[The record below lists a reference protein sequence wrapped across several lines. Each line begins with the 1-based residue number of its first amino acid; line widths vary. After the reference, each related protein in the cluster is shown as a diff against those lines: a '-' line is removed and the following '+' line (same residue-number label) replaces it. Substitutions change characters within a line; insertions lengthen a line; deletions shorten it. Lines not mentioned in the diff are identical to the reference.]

1 LAKTKFIQIAIEQA
15 DAERRYSMWL
25 DGYTDEKDYKLIA
38 RKIGEEEDIWFKSSI
53 YDIFKRLPE
62 PQEQGLVL
70 KEVAL
75 LTGTLDSQ
83 FKYDRYKAIVKLSH
97 LDELVKNK
105 FKQIAFQQAD
115 TERKYLMWL
124 DGYADEKDSTFIA
137 KKIVEAEFRGG
148 DSSLN
153 KIFEKLVQA
162 EEQLQVLD
170 KFSAL
175 IGRLDSQPKY
185 EHFKAIV
192 GLPHLYE
199 PVRNKFKQIAV
210 EQADAERKYL
220 MWLDG
225 YTEIKDLSY
234 IIQKLSSEIHANYS
248 SYLEKNIRRIDS
260 STEKQYIL
268 KNLLSNTAKVDN
280 SDKYVQFKAILNHL
294 EGRNKYDCIQS
305 VFSAADNERKYLI
318 WLDGLID
325 HIDLELIATH
335 FAKENSED
343 DYRVYEKVFS
353 KISDPIDQLFTLN
366 QLIVQLESIDS
377 DRKINLVRSIL
388 SCVNVNKYVKNKF
401 RSDSIL
407 IASTGYIFKLIIQV
421 VGGFQKSKYPKYA
434 GVPLITIYHKDYEYY
449 DWMYLKKNFTYSES
463 KIKEDT
469 VYIEKLLNR
478 VQIDKDSILGYL
490 DTLYPLNTKEKLNNL
505 ISFYQSYEYFVNSL
519 NFLKIGIE
527 CSYVDKYLIENTKTK
542 PLIDLWV
549 NGIIDNIDLNSFK
562 RICIYLS
569 CLKDEA
575 HLIKSVLRKNNS
587 GINQMLFYIY
597 IDSIQETPELDE
609 TIVKTLN
616 LYKSHIGSYH
626 TFEDLIKDVI
636 QHPLNRMKLWLKD
649 LITHFDFNRYSLYY
663 FTLDG
668 SERRLFNKKA
678 KVVMGQKLKAS
689 MLKKKEPWKL
699 LESFIDD
706 QGVEK
711 RVFSATWKSIWFLN
725 SKIKIC
731 ISKDPLFS
739 PPFAWDFSEEK
750 FNLLQNY
757 ISGKKLNRL
766 KVTVGSAGIE
776 LIEGLEDLEETIYKA
791 SITKELETSGT
802 TRLKGIGQH
811 KIPVNMILRNECI
824 QFLNEL
830 QLPNLSPTRILERT
844 FYIPRGNSCVD
855 ISLLYSI
862 PLLNKEIAIIWE
874 SLELDKAK
882 ATHIFKC
889 NVAEYEEVFQNL
901 EFHLSNTERV
911 RSSLNSKETDDIK
924 QKIDLRYLGS
934 VRHDNFDFNKW
945 KDGLYDLLPDLH
957 Q

>member
-1 LAKTKFIQIAIEQA
+1 MDRGKVKFFNGRFGFIETENSSFYFNVNSQPRKESFNKGDIVTFKAVPSRRKPGQFEAASIRVIERVKVNTVPEEPDQIGKLDWFAYRKGYGVIQTFEGEEYFLHKSNFYSDWKYLQKGTILVFTSKKEKRNEAISCFYPGESREIDTTANSDPLLLKYVDYYVELCIAGVVKKPNTKILAKKLVEETRLLIDSQTTVLFKKLDSSLTRQLTDEFIDTLEKIDSDGKYQKVKQILLLNSSQQEDIALFVKKVYHRADTERKYLMWLDGYTDEKDLTFIAKKIAEQEFRRADSSLNRIFEKLLKAEEQKLVLEKFLALVVQLDSQPKYDRFKAIVELAQLDELAKTKFIQIAIEQA

-124 DGYADEKDSTFIA
+124 DGYTDEKDSTFIS

-248 SYLEKNIRRIDS
+248 SYLERNIRRIDS

-421 VGGFQKSKYPKYA
+421 VGGFQKSK
-434 GVPLITIYHKDYEYY
+434 VTI
-449 DWMYLKKNFTYSES
+449 
-463 KIKEDT
+463 
-469 VYIEKLLNR
+469 
-478 VQIDKDSILGYL
+478 
-490 DTLYPLNTKEKLNNL
+490 
-505 ISFYQSYEYFVNSL
+505 
-519 NFLKIGIE
+519 
-527 CSYVDKYLIENTKTK
+527 
-542 PLIDLWV
+542 
-549 NGIIDNIDLNSFK
+549 
-562 RICIYLS
+562 
-569 CLKDEA
+569 
-575 HLIKSVLRKNNS
+575 
-587 GINQMLFYIY
+587 
-597 IDSIQETPELDE
+597 
-609 TIVKTLN
+609 
-616 LYKSHIGSYH
+616 
-626 TFEDLIKDVI
+626 
-636 QHPLNRMKLWLKD
+636 
-649 LITHFDFNRYSLYY
+649 
-663 FTLDG
+663 
-668 SERRLFNKKA
+668 
-678 KVVMGQKLKAS
+678 
-689 MLKKKEPWKL
+689 
-699 LESFIDD
+699 
-706 QGVEK
+706 
-711 RVFSATWKSIWFLN
+711 
-725 SKIKIC
+725 
-731 ISKDPLFS
+731 
-739 PPFAWDFSEEK
+739 
-750 FNLLQNY
+750 
-757 ISGKKLNRL
+757 
-766 KVTVGSAGIE
+766 
-776 LIEGLEDLEETIYKA
+776 
-791 SITKELETSGT
+791 
-802 TRLKGIGQH
+802 
-811 KIPVNMILRNECI
+811 
-824 QFLNEL
+824 
-830 QLPNLSPTRILERT
+830 
-844 FYIPRGNSCVD
+844 
-855 ISLLYSI
+855 
-862 PLLNKEIAIIWE
+862 
-874 SLELDKAK
+874 
-882 ATHIFKC
+882 
-889 NVAEYEEVFQNL
+889 
-901 EFHLSNTERV
+901 
-911 RSSLNSKETDDIK
+911 
-924 QKIDLRYLGS
+924 
-934 VRHDNFDFNKW
+934 
-945 KDGLYDLLPDLH
+945 
-957 Q
+957 